1 LEFWNKCSEKLENK
15 LSQEDFN
22 TWIRP
27 LKGNLNKNI
36 LEIVAPNDFILN
48 YVESNLAKNI
58 KEIISTQSKKDIS
71 LVFKTHT
78 KELLSI
84 NIKIMPNLKILNW
97 CRLMFLI
104 ILLRAN
110 QIMLLLRHQNKWPQ
124 TLKGTTT
131 LFLFMEGLDWA
142 KHT

>member
-58 KEIISTQSKKDIS
+58 KEIISTQSKK
-71 LVFKTHT
+71 T
-78 KELLSI
+78 
-84 NIKIMPNLKILNW
+84 
-97 CRLMFLI
+97 
-104 ILLRAN
+104 
-110 QIMLLLRHQNKWPQ
+110 
-124 TLKGTTT
+124 
-131 LFLFMEGLDWA
+131 
-142 KHT
+142 